1 MRCWKGIQHDRDQAM
16 AEPTPMPDPTVTLA
30 LTTEGDAAKAEALAR
45 VLLERRLVACV
56 SLRPVRSL
64 YRWQGRI
71 EESTEVELLMKTS
84 PTRLAELE
92 AAVRE
97 LHSYD
102 TPEWLS
108 WSAGA
113 SSAYAAWAWEATS
126 SLSEP

>member
-1 MRCWKGIQHDRDQAM
+1 MPAPES
-16 AEPTPMPDPTVTLA
+16 AEPQSSVVLA
-30 LTTEGDAAKAEALAR
+30 ITSEADENRAIALAR
-45 VLLERRLVACV
+45 ALLARHLVACV

-71 EESTEVELLMKTS
+71 EDSQEVELLLKTT
-84 PTRLAELE
+84 PERLAELE
-92 AAVRE
+92 ATVHE

-113 SSAYAAWAWEATS
+113 SSGYAAWAWEATS
-126 SLSEP
+126 CLSDP